1 MRTGLVLAGLLA
13 LAAPVVA
20 QEHSEPELPKQHWSF
35 DGLFGTYDRASAQR
49 GFQVYQQ
56 VCSNCHSMREMYY
69 RNLGE
74 LGLDADQVK
83 ALAAQAEVTTMDES
97 GQPMQRPAL
106 PSDHFKAP
114 YPNERAARAANGG
127 ALPPDQSVIVK
138 ARENGANYIHALL
151 NGYRDPPPGVK
162 VGDGQ
167 YYNLWF
173 PGHQLAMPKPL
184 QDGQVTYADGTPATV
199 EQMSRDVVQ
208 FLAWAAEPEMET
220 RKRMGLKW
228 VTLFAALTGLTY
240 MVKKKVWKDVH

>member
-1 MRTGLVLAGLLA
+1 MRVALMMSGLLF
-13 LAAPVVA
+13 AAVPAMA
-20 QEHSEPELPKQHWSF
+20 QEHGGPEMPKQHWSF

-56 VCSNCHSMREMYY
+56 VCSSCHSMREMYY
-69 RNLGE
+69 RNLAD
-74 LGLDADQVK
+74 LGLNPEQVK
-83 ALAAQAEVTTMDES
+83 AIAASAEVASLDDS
-97 GQPMQRPAL
+97 GQPIQRAAL

-114 YPNERAARAANGG
+114 YPNDRAARAANGG

-138 ARENGANYIHALL
+138 ARENGSTYIFNLL
-151 NGYRDPPPGVK
+151 NGYRDPPEGVK

-184 QDGQVTYADGTPATV
+184 QDGQVTYVDGTPATV

-208 FLAWAAEPEMET
+208 FLTWAAEPEMEQ

-228 VTLFAALTGLTY
+228 VTLFAVLSGLTY